1 MQHFFANFSLMEK
14 YWQNLLRWRGV
25 LRRRMY
31 KILIGLIVA
40 AVIALLA
47 IRMMPRS
54 KLPVDEVASPTQEK
68 TSAPQA
74 SARQAEADDSRF
86 REWIM
91 GNTGTGSQGEAG
103 LREFAWRA
111 DPSGFSYS
119 ELERLLDALAEDA
132 AEGLAL
138 MDRILE
144 EPSSR
149 WKPMERERLLRRA
162 GALAAEADFEGLA
175 GRLEVLG
182 TLAERSFFAQGAA
195 EALAKRGVGESL
207 AWAETLESE
216 LQASA
221 FYGAGRAWAQTNA
234 EEAIEWAEG
243 LEEPEIRQQALSG
256 LAAGWALTAP
266 EEAYEYAANA
276 PKDLRGGL
284 IVELAGA
291 VALSNPKQAS
301 QWAVEGGLLSSVGDE
316 RQKSILEEG
325 VFGWASQDFEG
336 VFAWSERIA
345 RSDLRDAAMTS
356 WVDYWAQE
364 KPQEAA
370 KWAAKFP
377 TKRARADMLERA
389 LARWSQA
396 NPQDVAGWFERRP
409 VELDELVLWKQ
420 TLRRTAESDWTASQ
434 DLVDA
439 IAEPTFKRIG
449 EELMQSLPVLE

>member
-1 MQHFFANFSLMEK
+1 
-14 YWQNLLRWRGV
+14 
-25 LRRRMY
+25 MY
-31 KILIGLIVA
+31 KILVGLIVV
-40 AVIALLA
+40 AVVALLA

-54 KLPVDEVASPTQEK
+54 KPPAEEVSTPIKTQEEA
-68 TSAPQA
+68 TAPQD
-74 SARQAEADDSRF
+74 SARQAEGDDSRF

-91 GNTGTGSQGEAG
+91 GNAGARARSEVG
-103 LREFAWRA
+103 LREFARRA
-111 DPSGFSYS
+111 DPSGFSYR
-119 ELERLLDALAEDA
+119 ELERLLDVLTEDA

-144 EPSSR
+144 EPDSR

-162 GALAAEADFEGLA
+162 GALAAEADFNGLA
-175 GRLEVLG
+175 GRLESLG
-182 TLAERSFFAQGAA
+182 TLDERSFFVQGAA

-207 AWAETLESE
+207 AWAETLEAE
-216 LQASA
+216 LRASA
-221 FYGAGRAWAQTNA
+221 FYGVGRAWAQTEA

-243 LEEPEIRQQALSG
+243 LEEPEVRQQALRG
-256 LAAGWALTAP
+256 LAAGWGLTAP
-266 EEAYEYAANA
+266 ERAYAYAANA
-276 PKDLRGGL
+276 PEDLRGAL

-291 VALSNPKQAS
+291 VALSDPKQAS

-316 RQKSILEEG
+316 RQKAILEEG
-325 VFGWASQDFEG
+325 VFEWASQDFEG

-345 RSDLRDAAMTS
+345 RSDLRDAAMIS

-364 KPQEAA
+364 EPQEATG
-370 KWAAKFP
+370 WAAKFP

-389 LARWSQA
+389 LARWSQD
-396 NPQDVAGWFERRP
+396 NPQDVAGWFETRP

-420 TLRRTAESDWTASQ
+420 TLRRTAESDWMAAR

-449 EELMQSLPVLE
+449 EELMHSLPISE

>member
-1 MQHFFANFSLMEK
+1 
-14 YWQNLLRWRGV
+14 
-25 LRRRMY
+25 MY

-54 KLPVDEVASPTQEK
+54 KLPADEVSAPTQEES
-68 TSAPQA
+68 TAPQA

-91 GNTGTGSQGEAG
+91 GNTGTGAQGEAG
-103 LREFAWRA
+103 LREFARRA

-119 ELERLLDALAEDA
+119 ELERLLDALTEDG

-144 EPSSR
+144 EPNSR

-162 GALAAEADFEGLA
+162 GALAAAADFEGLA

-195 EALAKRGVGESL
+195 EALAKRGIGESL
-207 AWAETLESE
+207 AWAETLEAE
-216 LQASA
+216 LRASA

-234 EEAIEWAEG
+234 EEAIEWAES
-243 LEEPEIRQQALSG
+243 LEEPEIRQQALRG
-256 LAAGWALTAP
+256 LAAGWGLTAP

-276 PKDLRGGL
+276 PEDLRGGL
-284 IVELAGA
+284 IVEVAGA

-301 QWAVEGGLLSSVGDE
+301 QWAVEGSLLSSIGAE
-316 RQKSILEEG
+316 RQKAILEEG

-364 KPQEAA
+364 KPKEATE
-370 KWAAKFP
+370 WAAKFP
-377 TKRARADMLERA
+377 TKQARADMLERA

-409 VELDELVLWKQ
+409 VDLDELVLWKQ
-420 TLRRTAESDWTASQ
+420 TLRRTAESDWTAAQ
-434 DLVDA
+434 DLVNA